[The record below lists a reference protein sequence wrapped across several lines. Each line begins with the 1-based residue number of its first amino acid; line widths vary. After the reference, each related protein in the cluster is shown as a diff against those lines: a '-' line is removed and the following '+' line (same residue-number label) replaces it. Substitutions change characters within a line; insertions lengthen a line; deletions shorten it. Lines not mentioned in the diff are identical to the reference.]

1 MLVKVSVENFKSFDK
16 AAELT
21 MISSNKIRTNA
32 NHRLKIKSTQL
43 LKYAVVYGANASG
56 KTNLALFFKFFKDS
70 VCNGIPIEATQMF
83 CKNRQENKERE
94 SSFEIQITVGD
105 KFYAYGF
112 SAVLS
117 RRKVTGEW
125 LYETS
130 LFLTEMN
137 RGKKY
142 STRSKL
148 LFFRDVYD
156 WIQNHISII
165 TPDTPLIDLEYY
177 YDDNSLKLINKLIK
191 TFDTG
196 ISQVKIEEI
205 TLDELSNALP
215 KSVFDKMMQHVK
227 NRMEEQEEP
236 SFRMT
241 MRSKETFFNIEVEG
255 HSEPKVTT
263 IRLHHNKSFY
273 EFGFDEESDGTRR
286 LFDLMDMLLNKREDV
301 LYVVDELERSLHPK
315 LTERFLQLFMQLHD
329 EQRMQLLF
337 TTHESSIMDQA
348 IFRRDEIW
356 FVERNAENASSI
368 YSLDRFKERYDKV
381 LSKAYLEGRYGAI
394 PVFSTFD
401 FREEE

>member
-125 LYETS
+125 LYELYQNGSAKCLFEREGSKRPVLNDGITLTNTEKNKFETYADDFEGNETS

-177 YDDNSLKLINKLIK
+177 YDA
-191 TFDTG
+191 TG
-196 ISQVKIEEI
+196 
-205 TLDELSNALP
+205 
-215 KSVFDKMMQHVK
+215 
-227 NRMEEQEEP
+227 
-236 SFRMT
+236 
-241 MRSKETFFNIEVEG
+241 
-255 HSEPKVTT
+255 
-263 IRLHHNKSFY
+263 
-273 EFGFDEESDGTRR
+273 
-286 LFDLMDMLLNKREDV
+286 LL
-301 LYVVDELERSLHPK
+301 
-315 LTERFLQLFMQLHD
+315 
-329 EQRMQLLF
+329 
-337 TTHESSIMDQA
+337 
-348 IFRRDEIW
+348 
-356 FVERNAENASSI
+356 
-368 YSLDRFKERYDKV
+368 
-381 LSKAYLEGRYGAI
+381 
-394 PVFSTFD
+394 
-401 FREEE
+401 